1 MEYNVHPLPNGI
13 RLLHVPTTSAISHVC
28 IIIHAG
34 SRDEEEHEA
43 GMAHFIEHMLF
54 KRTKKRQTNQ
64 IINRLESVGADVNA
78 YTTKEYT
85 CIHASFLIP
94 YLDRTLELFND
105 IVFNSLFP
113 ENEIEK
119 EKHII
124 LDEISSYHDQPEEA
138 IYDDFE
144 DLIFAGHSLGHNI
157 LGMPATVNKV
167 NREGIVEFMR
177 KNYRTDEIV
186 VAIHG
191 NYPFNQ
197 IIKAGTKHF
206 GAVPENSPTK
216 KRKAPEPQTTVQLI
230 AEKPISQAHCV
241 MGGRAYSLHHKHKT
255 GLLLLNNMLGGNGMS
270 SMLNLQLREKYGI
283 AYTIES
289 GYSPLS
295 DTGLF
300 TIYFGTDPEKITRA
314 NKLIGKELK
323 KLRDNAL
330 TPVQLRK
337 SQKKFIGQ
345 IALGEENRLGL
356 LIAMAK
362 SLIDYQEI
370 DSLDT
375 VFRKIESITPNNLL
389 EIANEI
395 LDEQQLSS
403 LIFDPSASAG

>member
-1 MEYNVHPLPNGI
+1 MEYNVHPLSNGI

-28 IIIHAG
+28 IIIHVG

-85 CIHASFLIP
+85 CIHASFLLP

-157 LGMPATVNKV
+157 LGMPATVNAV
-167 NREGIVEFMR
+167 NRAGIVEFMR

-186 VAIHG
+186 VAVHG
-191 NYPFNQ
+191 NYPFTQ
-197 IIKAGTKHF
+197 IIRAGTKHF
-206 GAVPENSPTK
+206 GAVPENTPTR
-216 KRKAPEPQTTVQLI
+216 KRTAPELQTTVRLV

-300 TIYFGTDPEKITRA
+300 TIYFGTDPEKIARA
-314 NKLIGKELK
+314 HKLIGKELK
-323 KLRDNAL
+323 KLRDIAL
-330 TPVQLRK
+330 TPVQLHK

-370 DSLDT
+370 DSLET
-375 VFRKIESITPNNLL
+375 VFRKINAITPNNLL

-403 LIFDPSASAG
+403 LIFEPSA